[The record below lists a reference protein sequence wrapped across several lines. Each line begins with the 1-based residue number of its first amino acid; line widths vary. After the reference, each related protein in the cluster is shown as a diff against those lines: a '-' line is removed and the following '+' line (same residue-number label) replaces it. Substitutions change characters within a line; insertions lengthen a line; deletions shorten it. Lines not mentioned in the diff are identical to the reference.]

1 MKVAVEEIGACKRRL
16 QVEEGPEVVQDAW
29 AKAFKRVQKEARLPG
44 FRKGKVPPGMVK
56 LHFAD
61 DIRQEVAR
69 HLIPDVYRQA
79 LAETK
84 LKPVEEPDLKEVTL
98 EEGAPLK
105 FEAMVEIKPAIA
117 LGQYTGLT
125 VTHAPKP
132 FEEREIDEALE
143 HLREQHAEFR
153 TVERPADV
161 HDLVIMDYT
170 MAPEGSEP
178 RTETGYSFLVGSGS
192 VMPEVEEAVIGLSAG
207 GERTARVRF
216 PDDHRNE
223 ALRGKAGEATV
234 KVTEVK
240 EKILPPLDD
249 ELAKTVGQFDTLAAL
264 RAEVER
270 GLRARREQEN
280 RRALEDAVTEAVMA
294 GHPVEV
300 PEALVLRQVGHL
312 IEHTRERVRRQG
324 MDPDKLPWDYGKLLE
339 ELKPGAEKAVRRSLV
354 LEAIADKEGL
364 APTDADI
371 DAEVEKIAVANN
383 RPVPAVRR
391 IMQDNGDLDGLRHSL
406 RESRTLEFLIS
417 KSTVAAAA

>member
-16 QVEEGPEVVQDAW
+16 QVEAGPEVVKDAW
-29 AKAFKRVQKEARLPG
+29 EKAFKRVQKDARLPG
-44 FRKGKVPPGMVK
+44 FRKGKVPAGMIK

-61 DIRQEVAR
+61 DVRKEVAR

-79 LAETK
+79 LQETK
-84 LKPVEEPDLKEVTL
+84 LRPVEEPDLKEVTL

-105 FEAMVEIKPAIA
+105 FEAMVEIKPVIA
-117 LGQYTGLT
+117 LGQYAGLS
-125 VTHAPKP
+125 VKYAPKP
-132 FEEREIDEALE
+132 FEEREVDEALE

-161 HDLVIMDYT
+161 HDHVIMDYT
-170 MAPEGSEP
+170 LTPEGMDA
-178 RTETGYSFLVGSGS
+178 RTETGYGFLIGSGA
-192 VMPEVEEAVIGLSAG
+192 VMPEVEEAVIGLVAG
-207 GERTARVRF
+207 GERTTHVRF

-223 ALRGKAGEATV
+223 ALRGKAGEAKV

-240 EKILPPLDD
+240 EKVLPALDD
-249 ELAKTVGQFDTLAAL
+249 ELAKTVGQFDTLDAL
-264 RAEVER
+264 KEGVRK
-270 GLRARREQEN
+270 GLQSRRDAEN
-280 RRALEDAVTEAVMA
+280 RQALENAVTEAVLA

-354 LEAIADKEGL
+354 LEAIAEKEGL
-364 APTDADI
+364 IPTDSDV

-383 RPVPAVRR
+383 RAVPAVRR
-391 IMQDNGDLDGLRHSL
+391 IMQDSGDLDGLRHSL
-406 RESRTLEFLIS
+406 RETRTLEFLIS
-417 KSTVAAAA
+417 KSTVAA

>member
-117 LGQYTGLT
+117 LGQYTGLA

-170 MAPEGSEP
+170 MTPEGSER

-223 ALRGKAGEATV
+223 ALRGKAGEAHV

-264 RAEVER
+264 RTEVER
-270 GLRARREQEN
+270 GLKARREQEN

-339 ELKPGAEKAVRRSLV
+339 ELKPGAEKAVRRALV

-383 RPVPAVRR
+383 RPVPAVKR
-391 IMQDNGDLDGLRHSL
+391 IMQENGDLDGLRHNL

-417 KSTVAAAA
+417 KSTVSA

>member
-417 KSTVAAAA
+417 KSTVAA

>member
-16 QVEEGPEVVQDAW
+16 HVEEGPEVVQDAW
-29 AKAFKRVQKEARLPG
+29 EKAFKRVQKEARLPG
-44 FRKGKVPPGMVK
+44 FRKGKVPAGMIK

-61 DIRQEVAR
+61 DVRKEVAR

-79 LAETK
+79 LQETK
-84 LKPVEEPDLKEVTL
+84 LRPVEEPDLKEVML

-105 FEAMVEIKPAIA
+105 FEAMVEIKPAIE
-117 LGQYTGLT
+117 LGQYAGLS
-125 VTHAPKP
+125 VTHAPRP
-132 FEEREIDEALE
+132 FEEREVDEALE

-161 HDLVIMDYT
+161 HDHVIMDYT
-170 MAPEGSEP
+170 LTPDGMDA
-178 RTETGYSFLVGSGS
+178 RTEAGYGFLIGSGA
-192 VMPEVEEAVIGLSAG
+192 VMPEVEEAVIGLVAG
-207 GERTARVRF
+207 GERAARVRF

-223 ALRGKAGEATV
+223 GLRGKAGEAKV

-240 EKILPPLDD
+240 EKVLPALDD
-249 ELAKTVGQFDTLAAL
+249 GLAKTVGQFDTLDALKEGVRKGLQSRRAA
-264 RAEVER
+264 
-270 GLRARREQEN
+270 EN
-280 RRALEDAVTEAVMA
+280 RQALEDAVTEAVLA

-339 ELKPGAEKAVRRSLV
+339 ELKPGAVKAVRRSLV
-354 LEAIADKEGL
+354 LEAIAEKEGL
-364 APTDADI
+364 IPTDADV

-383 RPVPAVRR
+383 RAVPAVRR
-391 IMQDNGDLDGLRHSL
+391 IMQDSGDLDGLRHSL
-406 RESRTLEFLIS
+406 RETRTLEFLIS
-417 KSTVAAAA
+417 KSTVAA

>member
-29 AKAFKRVQKEARLPG
+29 EKAFKRVQKEARLPG
-44 FRKGKVPPGMVK
+44 FRKGKVPAGMIK

-61 DIRQEVAR
+61 DVRKEVAR
-69 HLIPDVYRQA
+69 NLIPDVYRQA
-79 LAETK
+79 LQETK
-84 LKPVEEPDLKEVTL
+84 LRPVEEPDLKEVTL

-117 LGQYTGLT
+117 LGQYAGLT
-125 VTHAPKP
+125 VKHAPKR
-132 FEEREIDEALE
+132 FEEREVDEALE

-161 HDLVIMDYT
+161 HDHVIMDYT
-170 MAPEGSEP
+170 LTPEGMDA
-178 RTETGYSFLVGSGS
+178 RTETGYGFLIGSGA
-192 VMPEVEEAVIGLSAG
+192 VMPEVEEAVIGLVAG

-223 ALRGKAGEATV
+223 AFRGKAGEAKV

-240 EKILPPLDD
+240 EKVLPALDD
-249 ELAKTVGQFDTLAAL
+249 GLAKTVGQFDTLDALKEGVRKGLQSRRAA
-264 RAEVER
+264 
-270 GLRARREQEN
+270 EN
-280 RRALEDAVTEAVMA
+280 RQALEDAVTEAVLA

-324 MDPDKLPWDYGKLLE
+324 MDPDKLPWDYGKLLK

-354 LEAIADKEGL
+354 LEAIAEKEGL
-364 APTDADI
+364 IPTDADV

-391 IMQDNGDLDGLRHSL
+391 IMQDSGDLDGLRHSL
-406 RESRTLEFLIS
+406 RETRTLEFLIS
-417 KSTVAAAA
+417 KSTVAA

>member
-29 AKAFKRVQKEARLPG
+29 EKAFKRVQKEARLPG
-44 FRKGKVPPGMVK
+44 FRKGKVPPGMIK

-61 DIRQEVAR
+61 DVRQEVAR

-79 LAETK
+79 LQETK
-84 LKPVEEPDLKEVTL
+84 LRPVEEPDLKEVTL
-98 EEGAPLK
+98 EEGAALK
-105 FEAMVEIKPAIA
+105 FEALVEIKPAIT
-117 LGQYTGLT
+117 LGQYAGLT
-125 VTHAPKP
+125 VQHAPKP
-132 FEEREIDEALE
+132 FEEREVDEALE

-153 TVERPADV
+153 TVERPADL
-161 HDLVIMDYT
+161 HDHVIMDYT
-170 MAPEGSEP
+170 LTPEGMDA
-178 RTETGYSFLVGSGS
+178 RTETGYGFSIGSGA
-192 VMPEVEEAVIGLSAG
+192 VMPEVEEAVIGLAAG
-207 GERTARVRF
+207 GERTARIRF
-216 PDDHRNE
+216 PDNHRNE
-223 ALRGKAGEATV
+223 ALRGKAGEAKV

-240 EKILPPLDD
+240 EKVLPALDD
-249 ELAKTVGQFDTLAAL
+249 ELAKTVGQFDTLEAL
-264 RAEVER
+264 KEEIRK
-270 GLRARREQEN
+270 GLQARREAEN
-280 RRALEDAVTEAVMA
+280 RRALEDAVTEAVLA

-354 LEAIADKEGL
+354 LEAIAEKEGL
-364 APTDADI
+364 VPTDADV

-391 IMQDNGDLDGLRHSL
+391 VMQDSGDLDGLRHSL
-406 RESRTLEFLIS
+406 RETRTLEFLIS
-417 KSTVAAAA
+417 KSIVAA

>member
-29 AKAFKRVQKEARLPG
+29 EKAFKRVQKEAKLPG
-44 FRKGKVPPGMVK
+44 FRKGKVPPNMIK
-56 LHFAD
+56 LHFSD
-61 DIRQEVAR
+61 DVRQEVAR

-79 LAETK
+79 LQETK
-84 LKPVEEPDLKEVTL
+84 LRPVEEPDLKEVTL

-105 FEAMVEIKPAIA
+105 FEAMVEIKPAIE
-117 LGQYTGLT
+117 LGQYAGLT

-132 FEEREIDEALE
+132 FEEREVDEALE

-153 TVERPADV
+153 AVERPADL
-161 HDLVIMDYT
+161 HDLAIMDYT
-170 MAPEGSEP
+170 LTPEGMDA
-178 RTETGYSFLVGSGS
+178 RTETGYGFLIGSGA
-192 VMPEVEEAVIGLSAG
+192 VMPEVEEAVIGLTAG
-207 GERTARVRF
+207 GERTTHVRF
-216 PDDHRNE
+216 PDNHRTE
-223 ALRGKAGEATV
+223 ALRGKAGEAKV

-240 EKILPPLDD
+240 EKVLPALDD
-249 ELAKTVGQFDTLAAL
+249 GLAKTVGQFDTLDAL
-264 RAEVER
+264 KEGVRK
-270 GLRARREQEN
+270 GLQSRRDAEN
-280 RRALEDAVTEAVMA
+280 RQALEDAVTEAVLA

-354 LEAIADKEGL
+354 LEAIAEKEGL
-364 APTDADI
+364 IPTDADV

-391 IMQDNGDLDGLRHSL
+391 MMQDSGDLDGLRHSL
-406 RESRTLEFLIS
+406 RETRTLEFLIS
-417 KSTVAAAA
+417 KSTVAA

>member
-16 QVEEGPEVVQDAW
+16 QVEEVPEVVQDAW
-29 AKAFKRVQKEARLPG
+29 NKAFKRVQKEARLPG
-44 FRKGKVPPGMVK
+44 FRKGKVPPGMIK

-61 DIRQEVAR
+61 DIRQDVAR

-79 LAETK
+79 LQETK
-84 LKPVEEPDLKEVTL
+84 LRPVEEPDLKEVML
-98 EEGAPLK
+98 EEGAALK
-105 FEAMVEIKPAIA
+105 FEALVEIKPAIE
-117 LGQYTGLT
+117 LGQYAGLT
-125 VTHAPKP
+125 VRHAPKP
-132 FEEREIDEALE
+132 FEEREVDEALE

-153 TVERPADV
+153 TVERPADL

-170 MAPEGSEP
+170 LTPEGMDA
-178 RTETGYSFLVGSGS
+178 RTETGYGFLVGSGS

-207 GERTARVRF
+207 GERTARIRF

-223 ALRGKAGEATV
+223 ALRGKAGEAKV

-240 EKILPPLDD
+240 EKVLPALDD

-264 RAEVER
+264 RAEISK
-270 GLRARREQEN
+270 GLQTRRETEN
-280 RRALEDAVTEAVMA
+280 RRALEDAVMEAVLA

-354 LEAIADKEGL
+354 LEAIAEKEGL
-364 APTDADI
+364 TPTDADI

-391 IMQDNGDLDGLRHSL
+391 IMQDNGDLEGLRHSL
-406 RESRTLEFLIS
+406 RETRTLDFLIS
-417 KSTVAAAA
+417 KSTVAA

>member
-16 QVEEGPEVVQDAW
+16 QVEAGPEVVQDAW
-29 AKAFKRVQKEARLPG
+29 EKAFKRVQKEARLPG
-44 FRKGKVPPGMVK
+44 FRKGKVPSNMIK

-61 DIRQEVAR
+61 DVRQEVAR

-79 LAETK
+79 LQETK
-84 LKPVEEPDLKEVTL
+84 LRPVEEPDLKEVTL

-105 FEAMVEIKPAIA
+105 FEAMVEIKPAIT
-117 LGQYTGLT
+117 LGQYAGLT
-125 VTHAPKP
+125 VKHAPKP
-132 FEEREIDEALE
+132 FEEREVDEALE

-153 TVERPADV
+153 TVERPADL

-170 MAPEGSEP
+170 LTPEGMDA
-178 RTETGYSFLVGSGS
+178 RTETGYGFLIGSGA
-192 VMPEVEEAVIGLSAG
+192 VMPEVEEAVIGLAAG

-216 PDDHRNE
+216 PDDHRTE
-223 ALRGKAGEATV
+223 ALRGKAGEAKV

-240 EKILPPLDD
+240 EKVLPALDD
-249 ELAKTVGQFDTLAAL
+249 ELAKTVGQFDTLDAL
-264 RAEVER
+264 KVEIR
-270 GLRARREQEN
+270 KGLQARREAEN
-280 RRALEDAVTEAVMA
+280 RQALEDAVTEAVLA

-339 ELKPGAEKAVRRSLV
+339 ELKPGAEKAVRRSLL
-354 LEAIADKEGL
+354 LEAIAEKEGL
-364 APTDADI
+364 DPTDADV

-391 IMQDNGDLDGLRHSL
+391 IMQDNGDLEGLRHSL
-406 RESRTLEFLIS
+406 REGRTLEFLIS
-417 KSTVAAAA
+417 KSTVAA

>member
-1 MKVAVEEIGACKRRL
+1 
-16 QVEEGPEVVQDAW
+16 
-29 AKAFKRVQKEARLPG
+29 
-44 FRKGKVPPGMVK
+44 
-56 LHFAD
+56 
-61 DIRQEVAR
+61 
-69 HLIPDVYRQA
+69 
-79 LAETK
+79 
-84 LKPVEEPDLKEVTL
+84 
-98 EEGAPLK
+98 
-105 FEAMVEIKPAIA
+105 
-117 LGQYTGLT
+117 
-125 VTHAPKP
+125 
-132 FEEREIDEALE
+132 
-143 HLREQHAEFR
+143 
-153 TVERPADV
+153 
-161 HDLVIMDYT
+161 MDYT
-170 MAPEGSEP
+170 MKPEGSEP
-178 RTETGYSFLVGSGS
+178 RTETGYGFLVGSGS

-216 PDDHRNE
+216 PEDHRNE

-240 EKILPPLDD
+240 EKILPALDD

-270 GLRARREQEN
+270 GLKARREQEN

-364 APTDADI
+364 VPTDADI

-383 RPVPAVRR
+383 RPVPAVKR
-391 IMQDNGDLDGLRHSL
+391 IMQENGDLDGLRHNL

-417 KSTVAAAA
+417 KSTVAA

>member
-16 QVEEGPEVVQDAW
+16 HVEEGPEVVQDAW
-29 AKAFKRVQKEARLPG
+29 EKAFKRVQKEARLPG
-44 FRKGKVPPGMVK
+44 FRKGKVPAGMIK

-61 DIRQEVAR
+61 DVRKEVAR

-79 LAETK
+79 LQETK
-84 LKPVEEPDLKEVTL
+84 LRPVEEPDLKEVML

-105 FEAMVEIKPAIA
+105 FEAMVEIKPAIE
-117 LGQYTGLT
+117 LGQYAGLS
-125 VTHAPKP
+125 VTHAPRP
-132 FEEREIDEALE
+132 FEEREVDEALE

-161 HDLVIMDYT
+161 HDHVIMDYT
-170 MAPEGSEP
+170 LTPDGMDP
-178 RTETGYSFLVGSGS
+178 RTEAGYGFLIGSGA
-192 VMPEVEEAVIGLSAG
+192 VMPEVEEAVIGLVAG
-207 GERTARVRF
+207 GERAARVRF

-223 ALRGKAGEATV
+223 TLRGKAGEAKV

-240 EKILPPLDD
+240 EKVLPALDD
-249 ELAKTVGQFDTLAAL
+249 GLAKTVGQFDTLDALKEGVRKGLQSRRAA
-264 RAEVER
+264 
-270 GLRARREQEN
+270 EN
-280 RRALEDAVTEAVMA
+280 RQALEDAVTEAVLA

-339 ELKPGAEKAVRRSLV
+339 ELKPGAVKAVRRSLV
-354 LEAIADKEGL
+354 LEAIAEKEGL
-364 APTDADI
+364 IPTDADV

-383 RPVPAVRR
+383 RAVPAVRR
-391 IMQDNGDLDGLRHSL
+391 IMQDSGDLDGLRHSL
-406 RESRTLEFLIS
+406 RETRTLEFLIS
-417 KSTVAAAA
+417 KSTVAA

>member
-29 AKAFKRVQKEARLPG
+29 EKAFKRVQKEAKLPG
-44 FRKGKVPPGMVK
+44 FRKGKVPPNMIK

-61 DIRQEVAR
+61 DVRQEVAR

-79 LAETK
+79 LQETK
-84 LKPVEEPDLKEVTL
+84 LHPVEEPDLKEVTL

-105 FEAMVEIKPAIA
+105 FEAMVEIKPAIE
-117 LGQYTGLT
+117 LGQYAGLT

-132 FEEREIDEALE
+132 FEEREVDEALE

-153 TVERPADV
+153 TVERPADL
-161 HDLVIMDYT
+161 HDLAIMDYT
-170 MAPEGSEP
+170 LTPEGMDA
-178 RTETGYSFLVGSGS
+178 RTETGYGFLIGSGA
-192 VMPEVEEAVIGLSAG
+192 VMPEVEEAVIGLVAG
-207 GERTARVRF
+207 GERTTHVRF
-216 PDDHRNE
+216 PDNHRTE
-223 ALRGKAGEATV
+223 ALRGKAGEAKV

-240 EKILPPLDD
+240 EKVLPALDD
-249 ELAKTVGQFDTLAAL
+249 ELAKTAGQFDTLDAL
-264 RAEVER
+264 KEGVRK
-270 GLRARREQEN
+270 GLQSRRDAEN
-280 RRALEDAVTEAVMA
+280 RQALEDAVTEAVLA

-300 PEALVLRQVGHL
+300 PETLVLRQVGHL

-354 LEAIADKEGL
+354 LEAIAEKEGL
-364 APTDADI
+364 IPTDADV

-383 RPVPAVRR
+383 RPVPAVKRM
-391 IMQDNGDLDGLRHSL
+391 MQDSGDLDGLRHSL
-406 RESRTLEFLIS
+406 RETRTLEFLIS
-417 KSTVAAAA
+417 KSTVTA

>member
-16 QVEEGPEVVQDAW
+16 QVEEVPEVVQDAW
-29 AKAFKRVQKEARLPG
+29 NKAFKRVQKEARLPG
-44 FRKGKVPPGMVK
+44 FRKGKVPPGMIK

-61 DIRQEVAR
+61 DIRQDVAR

-79 LAETK
+79 LQETK
-84 LKPVEEPDLKEVTL
+84 LRPVEEPDLKEVML
-98 EEGAPLK
+98 EEGAALK
-105 FEAMVEIKPAIA
+105 FEALVEIKPAIE
-117 LGQYTGLT
+117 LGQYAGLT
-125 VTHAPKP
+125 VRHAPKP
-132 FEEREIDEALE
+132 FEEREVDEALE

-153 TVERPADV
+153 TVERPADL

-170 MAPEGSEP
+170 LTPEGMDA
-178 RTETGYSFLVGSGS
+178 RTETGYGFLVGSGS

-207 GERTARVRF
+207 GERTARIRF

-223 ALRGKAGEATV
+223 ALRGKTGEAKV

-240 EKILPPLDD
+240 EKVLPALDD

-264 RAEVER
+264 RAEISK
-270 GLRARREQEN
+270 GLQTRRETEN
-280 RRALEDAVTEAVMA
+280 RRALEDAVMEAELA

-354 LEAIADKEGL
+354 LEAIAEKEGL
-364 APTDADI
+364 TPTDADI

-391 IMQDNGDLDGLRHSL
+391 IMQDNGDLEGLRHSL
-406 RESRTLEFLIS
+406 RETRTLDFLIS
-417 KSTVAAAA
+417 KSTVAA

>member
-1 MKVAVEEIGACKRRL
+1 MKVAVEELGACKRRL

-29 AKAFKRVQKEARLPG
+29 EKAFKRIQKEAKLPG
-44 FRKGKVPPGMVK
+44 FRKGKVPANMVK
-56 LHFAD
+56 LHFSD
-61 DIRQEVAR
+61 DVRQEVAR
-69 HLIPDVYRQA
+69 NLIPEVYRQA
-79 LAETK
+79 LQETK
-84 LKPVEEPDLKEVTL
+84 LRPVEEPDLKEVTL

-105 FEAMVEIKPAIA
+105 FEAMVEIKPAIT

-132 FEEREIDEALE
+132 FEEREVDEALE

-170 MAPEGSEP
+170 LTPEGMDA
-178 RTETGYSFLVGSGS
+178 RTETGYSFLIGSGA
-192 VMPEVEEAVIGLSAG
+192 VMPEIEEAVIGLVAG
-207 GERTARVRF
+207 GERTTHARF

-223 ALRGKAGEATV
+223 GLRGKAAEAKV

-240 EKILPPLDD
+240 EKVLPALDD
-249 ELAKTVGQFDTLAAL
+249 ELAKTVGQFDTLDAL
-264 RAEVER
+264 KEGVRK
-270 GLRARREQEN
+270 GLQSRRETEN
-280 RRALEDAVTEAVMA
+280 RQALETAVTEAVLA

-300 PEALVLRQVGHL
+300 PDALVLRQVGHL

-339 ELKPGAEKAVRRSLV
+339 ELKPGAEKAVRRALV
-354 LEAIADKEGL
+354 LEAIAEKEGL
-364 APTDADI
+364 NPTDADV

-391 IMQDNGDLDGLRHSL
+391 IMQDSGDLDGLRHSL
-406 RESRTLEFLIS
+406 RETRTLEFLIS
-417 KSTVAAAA
+417 KSTVAA

>member
-29 AKAFKRVQKEARLPG
+29 EKAFKRVQKEARLPG
-44 FRKGKVPPGMVK
+44 FRKGKVPAGMIK

-61 DIRQEVAR
+61 DVRQEVAR

-79 LAETK
+79 LQETK
-84 LKPVEEPDLKEVTL
+84 LRPVEEPDLKEVTL

-105 FEAMVEIKPAIA
+105 FEALVEIKPAIA
-117 LGQYTGLT
+117 LGQYAGLT
-125 VTHAPKP
+125 VKHAPKP
-132 FEEREIDEALE
+132 FEEREVDEALE

-153 TVERPADV
+153 TVERPADL
-161 HDLVIMDYT
+161 HDLVNMDYT
-170 MAPEGSEP
+170 LTPEGMDA
-178 RTETGYSFLVGSGS
+178 RTETGYGFLIGSGA
-192 VMPEVEEAVIGLSAG
+192 VMPEVEEAVIGLTAG
-207 GERTARVRF
+207 GERTTHVRF

-223 ALRGKAGEATV
+223 ALRGKAGEAKV

-240 EKILPPLDD
+240 EKVLPALDD
-249 ELAKTVGQFDTLAAL
+249 GLAKTVGQFDTLDAL
-264 RAEVER
+264 KEGVRK
-270 GLRARREQEN
+270 GLEARRAAEN
-280 RRALEDAVTEAVMA
+280 RQALEDAVTEAVLA

-354 LEAIADKEGL
+354 LEAIAEKEGL
-364 APTDADI
+364 IPTDADV

-391 IMQDNGDLDGLRHSL
+391 IMQDSGDLDGLRHSL
-406 RESRTLEFLIS
+406 RETRTLEFLIS
-417 KSTVAAAA
+417 KSTVAA